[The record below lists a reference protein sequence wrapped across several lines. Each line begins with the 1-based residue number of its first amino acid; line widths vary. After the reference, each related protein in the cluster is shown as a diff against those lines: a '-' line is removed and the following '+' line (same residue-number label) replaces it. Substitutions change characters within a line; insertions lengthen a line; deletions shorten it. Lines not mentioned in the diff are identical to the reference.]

1 MSILK
6 NTFGVFFLLM
16 LLMVSFI
23 QCNSPEEQKLP
34 NIVLIFI
41 DDQGYADLGVYGA
54 KGWETPNLDQLAAE
68 GMRFTDFYAS
78 TAVCSASRASLLTG
92 CYPPRVSISGALNP
106 YAKVGLNLEEETIAD
121 LLKQKDYATAIYGK
135 WHLGHDSLFLPLNQ
149 GFDEY
154 YGLPYS
160 NDMWPVGFDG
170 VPNGKKRYPA
180 LTLIDGNEKVEE
192 VWTIEDQ
199 ATLTTKYTEK
209 AVNFIKQN
217 KDNPFF
223 LYVPHSMAHVPIGV
237 SDKFKGKSEQGLYG
251 DMTMELDW
259 SVGQIVQA
267 LEESGVDDNTLIIY
281 TSDNGPWLNFGN
293 HAGSALPLRE
303 GKGTMWEG
311 GPRVPCI
318 IKWPGHIEPGTVCES
333 IASTIDVLPTI
344 AEITNIPMSGKKID
358 GVSILPLFTGQEGA
372 NPRNTFLY
380 YYDKGLCAVREGD
393 WKLVFPHT
401 YRSYLGVEPGND
413 GFPGKYAR
421 GESGLE
427 LYNLREDISEQNNV
441 IDQHPEIVERLQ
453 KIGEQA
459 RYELGDAF
467 KKMKG
472 QEVREPGR
480 LGPTR
485 DSRVAHKAEGKT
497 VKLLTKPHDNY
508 PGEGGATLT
517 NGYLGSFDFRDGQWL
532 GFWAQ
537 DAVAV
542 LDLGAEQQVDTV
554 EANFLQEQ
562 GSWIFLPKAITLS
575 ISADGQNFQ
584 PVASM
589 AIPMQAD
596 YESLSKGFAFEVN
609 AKTRFIKIEA
619 ANIGKCPDWHVG
631 AGGDAW
637 VFFDEIMVK

>member
-1 MSILK
+1 MLTNKKLLPFTFFFMLIIMSCS
-6 NTFGVFFLLM
+6 V
-16 LLMVSFI
+16 
-23 QCNSPEEQKLP
+23 QEEKLP

-41 DDQGYADLGVYGA
+41 DDQGYADVGVYGA
-54 KGWETPNLDQLAAE
+54 QGFETPHLDQLAAD

-106 YAKVGLNLEEETIAD
+106 HAKVGLNLEEETIAE
-121 LLKQKDYATAIYGK
+121 LLKKKDYATAIYGK

-154 YGLPYS
+154 FGLPYS

-180 LTLIDGNEKVEE
+180 LPLIEGYQKVEE
-192 VWTIEDQ
+192 VRTLDDQ
-199 ATLTTKYTEK
+199 STLTTRYTER
-209 AVNFIKQN
+209 AVEFINKN

-251 DMTMELDW
+251 DMTMEIDW
-259 SVGQIVQA
+259 SVGEIVKA
-267 LEESGVDDNTLIIY
+267 LKENGIDDNTLIIY

-318 IKWPGHIEPGTVCES
+318 VKWPGHIEPGSVCES

-344 AEITNIPMSGKKID
+344 SEVTGIPLAGKKID
-358 GVSILPLFTGQEGA
+358 GVSILPLLEGQEGA

-393 WKLVFPHT
+393 WKLVFPHS
-401 YRSYLGVEPGND
+401 YRSYLGVEPGMD

-421 GESGLE
+421 GQSGLE

-441 IDQHPEIVERLQ
+441 IEQHPEIVQRLQ
-453 KIGEQA
+453 EIGKQA
-459 RYELGDAF
+459 RLELGDAF
-467 KKMKG
+467 QKTKG
-472 QEVREPGR
+472 KEVREPGR
-480 LGPTR
+480 LGPDR
-485 DSRVAHKAEGKT
+485 DTKVSHKAEGKP
-497 VKLLTKPHDNY
+497 VQLISKPHDNY
-508 PGEGGATLT
+508 AGEGGVTLT

-532 GFWAQ
+532 GYWGL
-537 DAVAV
+537 DAEVI
-542 LDLGAEQQVDTV
+542 LDLGQEMQVDTI

-562 GSWIFLPKAITLS
+562 GSWIFLPKKVSVS
-575 ISADGQNFQ
+575 ISADGQDYQ
-584 PVASM
+584 QVGSLDSPVKE
-589 AIPMQAD
+589 D
-596 YESLSKGFAFEVN
+596 YETLCKSFDFEVN
-609 AKTRFIKIEA
+609 APTRFVKIEA
-619 ANIGKCPDWHVG
+619 ANVDKCPDWHVG

-637 VFFDEIMVK
+637 VFFDEIIIK

>member
-1 MSILK
+1 
-6 NTFGVFFLLM
+6 
-16 LLMVSFI
+16 
-23 QCNSPEEQKLP
+23 
-34 NIVLIFI
+34 
-41 DDQGYADLGVYGA
+41 
-54 KGWETPNLDQLAAE
+54 
-68 GMRFTDFYAS
+68 
-78 TAVCSASRASLLTG
+78 
-92 CYPPRVSISGALNP
+92 
-106 YAKVGLNLEEETIAD
+106 
-121 LLKQKDYATAIYGK
+121 
-135 WHLGHDSLFLPLNQ
+135 
-149 GFDEY
+149 
-154 YGLPYS
+154 
-160 NDMWPVGFDG
+160 
-170 VPNGKKRYPA
+170 
-180 LTLIDGNEKVEE
+180 
-192 VWTIEDQ
+192 
-199 ATLTTKYTEK
+199 
-209 AVNFIKQN
+209 
-217 KDNPFF
+217 
-223 LYVPHSMAHVPIGV
+223 
-237 SDKFKGKSEQGLYG
+237 
-251 DMTMELDW
+251 
-259 SVGQIVQA
+259 
-267 LEESGVDDNTLIIY
+267 
-281 TSDNGPWLNFGN
+281 
-293 HAGSALPLRE
+293 
-303 GKGTMWEG
+303 
-311 GPRVPCI
+311 
-318 IKWPGHIEPGTVCES
+318 
-333 IASTIDVLPTI
+333 
-344 AEITNIPMSGKKID
+344 
-358 GVSILPLFTGQEGA
+358 
-372 NPRNTFLY
+372 
-380 YYDKGLCAVREGD
+380 
-393 WKLVFPHT
+393 
-401 YRSYLGVEPGND
+401 
-413 GFPGKYAR
+413 
-421 GESGLE
+421 LE